1 MKVELFSSPGCGQ
14 CAEAGAAL
22 RGVAEQAV
30 LALEWREVN
39 VLDELDHAVRLGV
52 LTLPAIAIDGEL
64 VFTSLPGPAQLRAA
78 LLERVAGGKRDGR

>member
-22 RGVAEQAV
+22 RGVAEHAV
-30 LALEWREVN
+30 PTLEWREVN
-39 VLDELDHAVRLGV
+39 VLDELDYAVRLGV

-64 VFTSLPGPAQLRAA
+64 VFTSLPGSTQLRDA
-78 LLERVAGGKRDGR
+78 LLDRVAQGGHGGR